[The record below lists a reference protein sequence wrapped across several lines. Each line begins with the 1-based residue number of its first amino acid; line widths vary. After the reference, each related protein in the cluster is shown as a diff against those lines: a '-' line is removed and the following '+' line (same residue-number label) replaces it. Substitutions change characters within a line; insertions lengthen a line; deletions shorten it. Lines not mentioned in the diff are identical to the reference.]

1 MNNNV
6 RKIRAVILIIILFS
20 ISAHAAHTKEFS
32 QIYHHELVSDGP
44 NNGLDSYTLIR
55 TAFGEKAIESPDLYE
70 SNHTETL
77 HIIEDEDDIVGPH
90 FVFFSHL
97 NDDSD
102 RDKGKTDRQRNEIK
116 IYDRSNPE
124 LMGFKGDTMHY
135 RWKFKIDDD
144 FEFSKNFTHFFQIKA
159 KNVSKKRNKN
169 GGDSY
174 PMITFTVADIGSDE
188 NQFQLR
194 YSSGTDKQGN
204 KASSEKLIR
213 KDVSLLS
220 GKWIEFFVQI
230 TYKEKGNLQLIV
242 KDIETG
248 EILIEFQQDKLDLWR
263 GEGKVDFARPK
274 WGIYRSLKNRESL
287 RDDEEIALFADF
299 SITKGKLK

>member
-20 ISAHAAHTKEFS
+20 ISAHTKEFS

-230 TYKEKGNLQLIV
+230 TYKEKGNLLLIA

-263 GEGKVDFARPK
+263 GEGKGDFARPK

>member
-1 MNNNV
+1 MHNNV

-20 ISAHAAHTKEFS
+20 ISAHAAHAKEFS

-188 NQFQLR
+188 NKFQLR

-213 KDVSLLS
+213 EDVSLLS

-248 EILIEFQQDKLDLWR
+248 ELLIEFQQDKLDLWR
-263 GEGKVDFARPK
+263 GEGKGDFARPK